1 MMSKDVFLI
10 YNRNMLTAK
19 QAADFL
25 GVTVGTLEVWRS
37 TGRYGIPYVK
47 IGRCV
52 RYKVTDLENFLTSRT
67 FTNTSQAK
75 HVM

>member
-1 MMSKDVFLI
+1 MMSIERLFD
-10 YNRNMLTAK
+10 NSMCTAK

-37 TGRYGIPYVK
+37 TGRHAIPFVK
-47 IGRCV
+47 IGRNI
-52 RYKVTDLENFLTSRT
+52 RYKISDLEKFLTSRT

-75 HVM
+75 HAA